1 MSPQTT
7 VFLLAGNRL
16 LREALSRILKTKSD
30 ISVAGTAPY
39 SPQAIQQIA
48 ESNCQIL
55 LLDSVTAAASDFQ
68 FVRRVIEVVP
78 FLKVIMIGMDED
90 EEAFLSAVRAG
101 VFGYVLKDASATDVV
116 AAVPAVA
123 RGEAGWPPP
132 LCLSFFKFVC
142 SDFAAFPAPRIPFKL
157 RLNRRPQPPV

>member
-1 MSPQTT
+1 MSTQAT

-55 LLDSVTAAASDFQ
+55 LLDSVTTAASDFQ

-116 AAVPAVA
+116 AAVRPVA
-123 RGEAGWPPP
+123 RGEGVCPPP
-132 LCLSFFKFVC
+132 PFLSFFKFGF
-142 SDFAAFPAPRIPFKL
+142 SGSTTFPTLRIRDQV
-157 RLNRRPQPPV
+157 RL

>member
-55 LLDSVTAAASDFQ
+55 LLDSVTSAASDFQ

-78 FLKVIMIGMDED
+78 GLKVIMIGMDEN
-90 EEAFLSAVRAG
+90 EEAFLSAVRGGRPPGSGGDGSRAG
-101 VFGYVLKDASATDVV
+101 RLRLA
-116 AAVPAVA
+116 
-123 RGEAGWPPP
+123 
-132 LCLSFFKFVC
+132 CLFVC
-142 SDFAAFPAPRIPFKL
+142 SENLVLFGY
-157 RLNRRPQPPV
+157 